1 MEDIASADLKFEK
14 NTEYI
19 DSDGGV
25 VSAFKL
31 YYKDGRIEYF
41 DADGK
46 VMKTQ
51 NRFGDAIYYRYYTNG
66 DEINDDFTKLGQEYN
81 KCVITDTCG
90 RQVIV
95 ERKTKENYIQEIT
108 VKVLGSDGSEIE
120 GTTQKYNI
128 RSTMNTANMDTYAK
142 YWIVTQIRR
151 DYKQHLNIRKEI
163 MKMKYIA

>member
-1 MEDIASADLKFEK
+1 MYLIDDFDNEYNDSSNNLFDENMFINYDIEKENMLSTLYDFYDEDEL
-14 NTEYI
+14 NI
-19 DSDGGV
+19 DENS
-25 VSAFKL
+25 SYEEIK
-31 YYKDGRIEYF
+31 EQF
-41 DADGK
+41 DKMMD
-46 VMKTQ
+46 
-51 NRFGDAIYYRYYTNG
+51 II

-128 RSTMNTANMDTYAK
+128 RSTMNTANMDTYA
-142 YWIVTQIRR
+142 QIL
-151 DYKQHLNIRKEI
+151 DSYTNQEGL
-163 MKMKYIA
+163 